1 MTPNLKIYFKILV
14 TLHLSL
20 RNSIIKYTP
29 LLNLAILISGRGSNM
44 EAILSA
50 IKLGKIKNVRPS
62 IVISDRPDAAG
73 LRIASEK
80 FCVSTNTLQGYG
92 LKGWEYDQKL
102 VQVLEDYGVK
112 DRTGVIC
119 LAGFM
124 RVLSFEV
131 VSKYKMRIMNI
142 HPALL
147 PSFPGLRAQ
156 KQALD
161 HGVKV
166 SGCTVHF
173 VDEGID
179 TGPIFMQRAVPVFD
193 SDTEHVLAERIL
205 KVEHEL
211 YPEALSL
218 FSKGNIRIEGRKVS
232 LEEKH

>member
-1 MTPNLKIYFKILV
+1 M
-14 TLHLSL
+14 
-20 RNSIIKYTP
+20 KYTP

-50 IKLGKIKNVRPS
+50 IKLGKIKNIRPS
-62 IVISDRPDAAG
+62 IVISERPDAAG

-92 LKGWEYDQKL
+92 SKGWEYDQKL
-102 VQVLEDYGVK
+102 VQVLEDYGVN

-124 RVLSFEV
+124 RVLSSEV

-142 HPALL
+142 HPSLL

-193 SDTEHVLAERIL
+193 SDTEHVLADRIL

>member
-1 MTPNLKIYFKILV
+1 
-14 TLHLSL
+14 
-20 RNSIIKYTP
+20 
-29 LLNLAILISGRGSNM
+29 M

-50 IKLGKIKNVRPS
+50 IKLGKIKNIRPS

-92 LKGWEYDQKL
+92 SKGWEYDQKL
-102 VQVLEDYGVK
+102 VQVLEDYGVN

-124 RVLSFEV
+124 RVLSSEV

-179 TGPIFMQRAVPVFD
+179 TGPIFMQRAVRVFD

-232 LEEKH
+232 LEEKR

>member
-20 RNSIIKYTP
+20 RNSTMKYTP

-50 IKLGKIKNVRPS
+50 IKLGKIKNIRPS

-102 VQVLEDYGVK
+102 VQVLEDYGVN

-131 VSKYKMRIMNI
+131 ISKYKMRIMNI

>member
-20 RNSIIKYTP
+20 RNSTMKYTP

-50 IKLGKIKNVRPS
+50 IKLGKIKNIRPS

-102 VQVLEDYGVK
+102 VQVLEDYGVN